1 MADTPMEDELRMLKE
16 NLAVL
21 RADVAD
27 LSGTL
32 RNIASSRTEG
42 MRSSLEEEVRT
53 RRDRIKERMADARAR
68 GAKTVED
75 VEESIGQHPI
85 ASVATALG
93 VGFVLAKLMDV
104 GSRR

>member
-16 NLAVL
+16 DLAVL

-32 RNIASSRTEG
+32 RDYAASRGEG
-42 MRSSLEEEVRT
+42 IRSNLQHEVRM
-53 RRDRIKERMADARAR
+53 RRERLKERMADARVQ
-68 GAKTVED
+68 GAKTVEEM
-75 VEESIGQHPI
+75 EESIGQHPI